1 MQSKKYLCAWSWK
14 TQFLLEFLII
24 LLNIIIGKFLL
35 KLLINFAR
43 IIINYICYEQTNE
56 PKHYNNNNN
65 NNPMVT
71 FVKKIYH

>member
-43 IIINYICYEQTNE
+43 IIINYICYEQINE
-56 PKHYNNNNN
+56 SKHYNNNN

>member
-1 MQSKKYLCAWSWK
+1 MQSKEYLCAWSWK

-24 LLNIIIGKFLL
+24 LLNIIVGKFLL
-35 KLLINFAR
+35 KLLIHFAR
-43 IIINYICYEQTNE
+43 IIINCIYYEQINE
-56 PKHYNNNNN
+56 PKHYNNNN